1 MLHDP
6 WFPIGHALPGGGACG
21 RYLFGGAGWQILET
35 SEHGRVLIADEGLAA
50 RWIGSALVNES
61 TLPAVDFGAKRYRA
75 LCCDPCHVLSPV
87 GESPSPKS
95 RSEALAFALSLKATR
110 AIDGETPLQDAI
122 YVEKISRLLPTYGI
136 TARAGDDVV
145 LGRWLTGGASLSA
158 MSLRRL
164 QQILTW
170 LSPEEIEDIVRTA
183 GISASPTDQIV
194 AERRGEAHQESDA
207 STGGKL
213 TGAVPGR
220 SFELPGRPELAEFI
234 NEHVV
239 DIIQNKER
247 YMALGVDFPG
257 AIVLHGP
264 PGCGK
269 TFAVEQ
275 LIEFLGWPSY
285 TVDASSVASPYIHD
299 TSRKVA
305 ALFDEAMKN
314 SPAVLIID
322 EMEAF
327 VADRDTASG
336 HHRVEEVAEFL
347 RRIPEAVKNEVL
359 IIAMTNRIDLIDPA
373 ILRRGRFDHIINV
386 GYASE
391 IEIRSLLAVLL
402 DSLPKDADVD
412 PTPLAVALAGR
423 PLSDVAFVVREGAR
437 RAGRAG
443 RDRLSQADL
452 LSALAGT
459 PSRDPDA
466 GRRNRIGFV

>member
-1 MLHDP
+1 VLHDP
-6 WFPIGHALPGGGACG
+6 WFPIGHSLPGGATCG

-35 SEHGRVLIADEGLAA
+35 SGHGRVLIAGDGLAA
-50 RWIGSALVNES
+50 RWIGSALVEES
-61 TLPAVDFGAKRYRA
+61 SLPVVDFGAKRYRA
-75 LCCDPCHVLSPV
+75 LCCDPRHALSPV

-95 RSEALAFALSLKATR
+95 KSEALAFALSLKATR
-110 AIDGETPLQDAI
+110 AIDSETPLQDAI
-122 YVEKISRLLPTYGI
+122 YVEKISRLLPTYDI
-136 TARAGDDVV
+136 TARAADDVV
-145 LGRWLTGGASLSA
+145 LGRWLTGGSSLSA
-158 MSLRRL
+158 ASLRRL

-170 LSPEEIEDIVRTA
+170 LPPGEIEDIVRTA
-183 GISASPTDQIV
+183 GIAVSPADQIV
-194 AERRGEAHQESDA
+194 PEQ
-207 STGGKL
+207 GGNARQDDDSSAPHIA
-213 TGAVPGR
+213 GAVPR
-220 SFELPGRPELAEFI
+220 RAFELPGRPELAEFI

-239 DIIQNKER
+239 DIIRNKER
-247 YMALGVDFPG
+247 YRALGVDFPG
-257 AIVLHGP
+257 AVVLHGP

-275 LIEFLGWPSY
+275 LIDFLGWPSY
-285 TVDASSVASPYIHD
+285 TIDAGSVASPYIHD

-305 ALFDEAMKN
+305 ALFDEAIKN
-314 SPAVLIID
+314 APAVLMID

-336 HHRVEEVAEFL
+336 HHRIEEVAEFL
-347 RRIPEAVKNEVL
+347 RRIPEAVKNQVL

-386 GYASE
+386 NYASE
-391 IEIRSLLAVLL
+391 VEIRSLLAMLL

-412 PTPLAVALAGR
+412 PSPLALALAGR

-452 LSALAGT
+452 LSALAST
-459 PSRDPDA
+459 PSRDPEA